1 MAHTKSALK
10 RNRQAKK
17 ATVRNRA
24 AKSLIKTWLKKTRA
38 AIDAGDAPKALEAF
52 RHATQALDKAAKS
65 RTIHPNEA
73 ARRKSRLARGIAAI
87 GKGKSKAAAKA

>member
-24 AKSLIKTWLKKTRA
+24 AKSLVRTWLKKTRS
-38 AIDAGDAPKALEAF
+38 AIDAGDAPKAREAF
-52 RHATQALDKAAKS
+52 RRATQALDKAAKA
-65 RTIHPNEA
+65 RAIHPNEA
-73 ARRKSRLARGIAAI
+73 ARRKSRLARGIEAI
-87 GKGKSKAAAKA
+87 AKK